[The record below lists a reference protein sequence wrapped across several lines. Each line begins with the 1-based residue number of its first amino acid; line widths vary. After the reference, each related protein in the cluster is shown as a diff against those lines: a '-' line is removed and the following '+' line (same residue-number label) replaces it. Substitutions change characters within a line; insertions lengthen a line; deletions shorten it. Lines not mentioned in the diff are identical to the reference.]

1 MAISL
6 RHCGLKKESFNAL
19 KEALKQCKNNDYEI
33 KLRVFANAGSL
44 YYNIDWNYTKRYWEK
59 ALKIAEH
66 SNNIHFW
73 AHMLIDLGQL
83 YLLENNF
90 ETAER
95 YYSIAY
101 QKASISGVKSQEFR
115 INLHRSILALINC
128 KDDFSTQL
136 KYAELLILQA
146 ENLGILY
153 ANERRLWRVYAN
165 WANLLELKL
174 KLLNLTL
181 EEKKK
186 ILNLMYIYDKRAL
199 SEFKEISINDH
210 NSIGILTNIYMR
222 IQQCEYLNND
232 FLKDY
237 SKEIIDQI
245 ITLYNQISK
254 NRTDSIPR
262 NLIKFIKPLLGLNRF
277 IFP

>member
-1 MAISL
+1 
-6 RHCGLKKESFNAL
+6 
-19 KEALKQCKNNDYEI
+19 
-33 KLRVFANAGSL
+33 
-44 YYNIDWNYTKRYWEK
+44 
-59 ALKIAEH
+59 
-66 SNNIHFW
+66 
-73 AHMLIDLGQL
+73 
-83 YLLENNF
+83 
-90 ETAER
+90 
-95 YYSIAY
+95 
-101 QKASISGVKSQEFR
+101 
-115 INLHRSILALINC
+115 
-128 KDDFSTQL
+128 
-136 KYAELLILQA
+136 
-146 ENLGILY
+146 
-153 ANERRLWRVYAN
+153 
-165 WANLLELKL
+165 
-174 KLLNLTL
+174 
-181 EEKKK
+181 
-186 ILNLMYIYDKRAL
+186 MYIYDKRAL

>member
-1 MAISL
+1 
-6 RHCGLKKESFNAL
+6 
-19 KEALKQCKNNDYEI
+19 
-33 KLRVFANAGSL
+33 
-44 YYNIDWNYTKRYWEK
+44 
-59 ALKIAEH
+59 
-66 SNNIHFW
+66 
-73 AHMLIDLGQL
+73 MLIDLGQL

-181 EEKKK
+181 EEKRK
-186 ILNLMYIYDKRAL
+186 Y
-199 SEFKEISINDH
+199 
-210 NSIGILTNIYMR
+210 
-222 IQQCEYLNND
+222 
-232 FLKDY
+232 
-237 SKEIIDQI
+237 
-245 ITLYNQISK
+245 
-254 NRTDSIPR
+254 
-262 NLIKFIKPLLGLNRF
+262 
-277 IFP
+277 